1 MSTPEERR
9 ILITKIETLP
19 GILEATVAELS
30 DKQLDTPYRDGGWT
44 VRQVVHHLCDSH
56 MNAFL
61 RFKLMLNEE
70 KPLIKTYDQD
80 VWAASKE
87 YGMPIVGALA
97 LLRGLHE
104 RWHVLV
110 NSIPEEGWGRTA
122 MHPENG
128 EITLDRMLTIY
139 GNHGEKHC
147 MQIKGLRDRMNW

>member
-1 MSTPEERR
+1 MSTPDERR
-9 ILITKIETLP
+9 ILITKIEMLP
-19 GILEATVAELS
+19 GILEATVAGLS

-61 RFKLMLNEE
+61 RFKWILNEE
-70 KPLIKTYDQD
+70 KPLLKTYDQD
-80 VWAASKE
+80 VWAVSKE
-87 YGMPIVGALA
+87 YAMPIDGALA

-104 RWHVLV
+104 RWYFLA
-110 NSIPEEGWGRTA
+110 NSIPEESWGRIA

-147 MQIKGLRDRMNW
+147 MQIKGLRDRMSW